1 MQYIQRD
8 GQSQTHGICM
18 LRSALRQQKT
28 LRILF
33 NFVQYRLRLAWWR
46 LDISPKAGLA
56 DAAKEPRGR
65 FSDAWRTSD
74 CRAAQ
79 HYCDGPMV
87 PPSHRPSSATKA

>member
-1 MQYIQRD
+1 MQYIRRD
-8 GQSQTHGICM
+8 RRCQTHGIGM
-18 LRSALRQQKT
+18 LRSALGQQKT

-33 NFVQYRLRLAWWR
+33 SFVQYRLRLASWR
-46 LDISPKAGLA
+46 LDISPKPGLA
-56 DAAKEPRGR
+56 DAAKKPRGR

-79 HYCDGPMV
+79 HYCDGPMA